1 MYNFQLQAQLGCLK
15 FDSIDLKF
23 EESLGILERHQMLE
37 DQISLFFS
45 KWKYEKY
52 ILHYLKELN

>member
-45 KWKYEKY
+45 K
-52 ILHYLKELN
+52 